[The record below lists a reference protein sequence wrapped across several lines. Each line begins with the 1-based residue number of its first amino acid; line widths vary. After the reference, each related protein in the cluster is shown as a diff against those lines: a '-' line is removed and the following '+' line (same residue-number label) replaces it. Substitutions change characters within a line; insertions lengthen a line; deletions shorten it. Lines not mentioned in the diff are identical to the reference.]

1 MHWTSFVRWGRAVL
15 LKRPNVKRAVK
26 RTDWVGMSRRIVML
40 SIMLRD
46 ADPVGS
52 DRSDRIDRI
61 GYGSGGEGEQ
71 NASRYQILVGW

>member
-1 MHWTSFVRWGRAVL
+1 MGTIAALRVFGAS
-15 LKRPNVKRAVK
+15 
-26 RTDWVGMSRRIVML
+26 TDSCIVML